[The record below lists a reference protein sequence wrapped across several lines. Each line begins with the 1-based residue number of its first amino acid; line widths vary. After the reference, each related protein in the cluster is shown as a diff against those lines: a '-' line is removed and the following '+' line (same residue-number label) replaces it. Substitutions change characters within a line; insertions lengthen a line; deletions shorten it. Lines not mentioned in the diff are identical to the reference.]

1 MKDGMKEIDKD
12 LELKYL
18 KGYDDGFR
26 AGVVKG
32 MEKAIEVFKIATQPR
47 YNFKNDGKD
56 DGFVI
61 RGG

>member
-1 MKDGMKEIDKD
+1 MTDGMKEIDKD

-32 MEKAIEVFKIATQPR
+32 LEKAIEVFKIATQPR
-47 YNFKNDGKD
+47 FEIHREKIK
-56 DGFVI
+56 
-61 RGG
+61 